1 MNTVILMLLVTSLAM
16 EVNCFT
22 LSLSVLATSIHRLFL
37 LTMVVI
43 LSVRVTK
50 IRGCYLV
57 LPRSQPRRYVA
68 NVVLYVAVQLIG
80 LTTSRWK
87 SYYYDRCYERL
98 TIVIR
103 S

>member
-1 MNTVILMLLVTSLAM
+1 MNTVILMLLVTSSAM

-22 LSLSVLATSIHRLFL
+22 LSLPVLATSIHLLFL

-57 LPRSQPRRYVA
+57 LPRSQPRRYDV
-68 NVVLYVAVQLIG
+68 NVELYVAVQLIALATFG
-80 LTTSRWK
+80 WK
-87 SYYYDRCYERL
+87 SYYCDRCYGR
-98 TIVIR
+98 
-103 S
+103 